1 MHDKFRE
8 KGFGKKIISI
18 LLSKSR
24 DIGLKN
30 IFIRNGGVG
39 YGVTN
44 IVNYLRKPT
53 IKLLTGKDGLILPII
68 SEGKITGVS
77 IINSGS
83 EYTTPPELEVVGVGE
98 TAGTIGQFAKLKAII
113 TDGEITDVNII
124 DKGSQYNAGN
134 TAIIVTPAGSGSFL
148 TTLVKEW
155 KINSVE
161 RYDHVLTEDNSQFIQ
176 INSKLTN
183 YNNKICSFYPV
194 KKYRRLLRDN
204 IDSRLID
211 EIQGHSKIVG
221 WAYDGNPIYGPVSEN
236 SSGITTFMQSS
247 YELDIEGD
255 TTLRPVSYT
264 HLRAHETKANRG
276 LRVLG

>member
-1 MHDKFRE
+1 MIKLIKEIFILYNKFVVIL
-8 KGFGKKIISI
+8 FFLISI
-18 LLSKSR
+18 
-24 DIGLKN
+24 
-30 IFIRNGGVG
+30 FIKNGGVG

-44 IVNYLRKPT
+44 IINYIRRPNVS
-53 IKLLTGKDGLILPII
+53 LLTGKDAILIPII
-68 SEGKITGVS
+68 VNGKIEGVD
-77 IINSGS
+77 IKRSGS

-134 TAIIVTPAGSGSFL
+134 TAIIVTPAGSDSFV

-176 INSKLTN
+176 INSKLSD

-204 IDSRLID
+204 IDSSLID

-221 WAYDGNPIYGPVSEN
+221 WAYDGCLLYTSPSPRDLSTSRMP
-236 SSGITTFMQSS
+236 SS
-247 YELDIEGD
+247 
-255 TTLRPVSYT
+255 
-264 HLRAHETKANRG
+264 A
-276 LRVLG
+276 